1 MEISLDC
8 ALGRGGLAGLPVS
21 SAALNRIRN
30 SRKVE
35 MAGNTGF
42 GESREPLLL
51 EETPEAS
58 RLPFCSRWQS
68 TADPSCPDPNSSNLG
83 FQNQ

>member
-8 ALGRGGLAGLPVS
+8 ALGSRGLAGLPHKVS
-21 SAALNRIRN
+21 LDRIRN

-42 GESREPLLL
+42 GESLC
-51 EETPEAS
+51 
-58 RLPFCSRWQS
+58 F
-68 TADPSCPDPNSSNLG
+68 
-83 FQNQ
+83 